1 MPFEV
6 PGPYNFCAWIV
17 SYSMKQLASHLYPS
31 LWYIKKDLPN
41 NSVSKESACNAG
53 DLEAWV
59 LSLVGKLPWRRERL
73 PIPVFLGSPCGS
85 SGKEYACNTG
95 DLETWVWS
103 LGREAPLEKGKAT
116 YSSVLAWR
124 IPWTALSMGLQRVGY
139 NWATF
144 TSLYGSY
151 QSIWFILFMILSIFI
166 FLKLAECM
174 FVCFLLS
181 HLVYHWELTSY
192 CFFIV
197 RKQGSA

>member
-31 LWYIKKDLPN
+31 LWYIKKDLPK

-124 IPWTALSMGLQRVGY
+124 SPRTLQSMIAKNQTRLSDFHFSYMYLFFFRFFSHSDFYRALSRVLC
-139 NWATF
+139 AI
-144 TSLYGSY
+144 
-151 QSIWFILFMILSIFI
+151 Q
-166 FLKLAECM
+166 
-174 FVCFLLS
+174 
-181 HLVYHWELTSY
+181 
-192 CFFIV
+192 
-197 RKQGSA
+197 